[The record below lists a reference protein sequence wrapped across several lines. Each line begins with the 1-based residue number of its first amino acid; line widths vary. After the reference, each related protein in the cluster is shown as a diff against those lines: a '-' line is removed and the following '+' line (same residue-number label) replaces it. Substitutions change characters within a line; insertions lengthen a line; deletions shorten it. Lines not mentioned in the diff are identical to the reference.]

1 MGEILA
7 ALERFLATSHPVNE
21 AAFLVEVSR
30 HDLPYQLV
38 GVTALLSG
46 GLRQPGL
53 LLGCE
58 MYFHA
63 LQGTSKP
70 RVRQHGKP
78 THDGLIGWMANR
90 DLSENGDMV
99 QN

>member
-1 MGEILA
+1 
-7 ALERFLATSHPVNE
+7 
-21 AAFLVEVSR
+21 
-30 HDLPYQLV
+30 
-38 GVTALLSG
+38 
-46 GLRQPGL
+46 LRQPGL

>member
-7 ALERFLATSHPVNE
+7 ALQCFLATPHRVNE

-46 GLRQPGL
+46 GLRQPGF

-70 RVRQHGKP
+70 RERQHGKR
-78 THDGLIGWMANR
+78 THDCLIGWMSQTHK
-90 DLSENGDMV
+90 LVMGE
-99 QN
+99 